1 LLGAAQALECVRG
14 PSPGTPALHLAK
26 TPMDE
31 PREDAPETRE
41 TASVPAAP
49 PTTTIEIADA
59 DSEAAGDG
67 GPYKN
72 LWVPLVVVPAGI
84 VFAIV
89 AVFALFGSLGGSEKT
104 LAENLALVVS
114 GGKNERQQALFGL
127 TRQVTENRAA
137 LAEGR
142 EAPWEVPVG
151 FARDVQAAYEGLD
164 PDEYDKMLV
173 FGILLS
179 SMGEARGVEV
189 LLELLELTDDQD
201 PEGRVRF
208 GAVQNLGLLADMG
221 RAEAL
226 AASAPVRALAG
237 HEDPGLRVVAAG
249 ALGSLPGD
257 GVQEALQ
264 GLLGDQE
271 LQVRA
276 TAGLSLSRLDPPDPA
291 AIPLLTDMAGAEIW
305 ESAREESPG
314 QFRRASDVQRFR
326 VMAVE
331 ALGRYGEVTRAA
343 LEAHKESED
352 LRVREAAL
360 RMLKALGQK

>member
-1 LLGAAQALECVRG
+1 MPGAAQALQCVRG
-14 PSPGTPALHLAK
+14 PSPDTPALHLAK

-31 PREDAPETRE
+31 PREDAPETRK
-41 TASVPAAP
+41 TAPTPAAP
-49 PTTTIEIADA
+49 ATTTIEIADA
-59 DSEAAGDG
+59 DSDAGGDG

-179 SMGEARGVEV
+179 SMGEARGIEV
-189 LLELLELTDDQD
+189 LLGLLDLTDDQD
-201 PEGRVRF
+201 PEGRVRRDRRGGRVEF
-208 GAVQNLGLLADMG
+208 ADHRPYATGDDPRLGKAI
-221 RAEAL
+221 
-226 AASAPVRALAG
+226 
-237 HEDPGLRVVAAG
+237 
-249 ALGSLPGD
+249 ALGGPH
-257 GVQEALQ
+257 
-264 GLLGDQE
+264 LL
-271 LQVRA
+271 
-276 TAGLSLSRLDPPDPA
+276 LSRGPHPRH
-291 AIPLLTDMAGAEIW
+291 G
-305 ESAREESPG
+305 
-314 QFRRASDVQRFR
+314 RRAHERGTTPFHQPLHRP
-326 VMAVE
+326 
-331 ALGRYGEVTRAA
+331 
-343 LEAHKESED
+343 
-352 LRVREAAL
+352 
-360 RMLKALGQK
+360 